1 MPRKKVEEIV
11 YCDSMTCKD
20 TSCLRNK
27 ANTPWGV
34 LVKWQNLHPIKMEN
48 VKIKWRSN

>member
-20 TSCLRNK
+20 MSCLRNK

-34 LVKWQNLHPIKMEN
+34 MVKMAKFTPDKNGKCKDKME
-48 VKIKWRSN
+48 K